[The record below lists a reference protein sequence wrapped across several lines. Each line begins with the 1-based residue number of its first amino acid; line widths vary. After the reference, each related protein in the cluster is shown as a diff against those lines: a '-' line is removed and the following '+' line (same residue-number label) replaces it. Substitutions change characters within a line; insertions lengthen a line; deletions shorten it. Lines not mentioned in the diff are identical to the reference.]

1 MISFKRLLL
10 IIPLVFISCLDVSA
24 QQDLKLHYT
33 QPAVM
38 WTEALPVG
46 NGRLGAMVFGRVD
59 EELIQLNE
67 ASLWSGGPVS
77 KNVNPN
83 AFANLA
89 LTREVLI
96 KGDYDKAYELS
107 KKMQGLYSESYMP
120 LGDLTLKQDFTGNK
134 PTSYRRELNI
144 ENGIATTTFTVSGV
158 TYKREIFASAPGQC
172 IVIRLTASQSNKLS
186 ILVDSKSQLHN
197 KRRVSK
203 YSLILDGKAPAH
215 VDPNYVGYNKTPINY
230 EDTSGCRGMRFE
242 TIIKPIVKGGTVTND
257 ANQRISIKNAT
268 EVVLLVSAATSFNGF
283 DKCPDSEGKD
293 ERKLAENHLSKSMGK
308 GYNQLLAAHLADFK
322 KYFNRVSLT
331 LNTEEADQS
340 SKATNERLEAYAK
353 GTKDSKLEALF
364 FQYGRY
370 LLMSSS
376 RTKDAPANLQGIWNK
391 ELRAPW
397 SSNYTT
403 NINVQMNYWPV
414 ETANLSEFFS
424 PLNDLI
430 KNLSINGTETAKSY
444 YGARGWVVH
453 HNSDIWAM
461 SNPVGDLGK
470 GDPMWANWYM
480 GANWLSR
487 HLWEHYQFTGNKEY
501 LKSVYPIIKQAALF
515 SLDWLQKDKD
525 GYLVTMPSTSPE
537 NKYYYDGKKMGAV
550 TVASTMDMGI
560 IRDLFTNTIA
570 ASKELKID
578 QKFRDTVQK
587 ATESLFP
594 FKIGSKGQLQEWYKD
609 FEEEDPHHRHTS
621 HLYALHPS
629 NAISPL
635 KTPDLANAARKTL
648 EMRGDDGTGWS
659 LAWKVNMWARL
670 LDGNHAYK
678 LFRNQLR
685 LTKENDP
692 SYNRGGGVYP
702 NLFDAHPPFQID
714 GNFAGT
720 AGVIEMLMQS
730 QNNEIHLLPALPE
743 AWSNG
748 SIKGI
753 VAKGNFTVDIDW
765 NSGRL
770 KAATIV
776 SNIGG
781 NCTIRA
787 NQPFEV
793 EGVGVKSEQSNLGFT
808 LTFRTTKGKLYKI
821 KT

>member
-1 MISFKRLLL
+1 MISFIKSLPIILLV
-10 IIPLVFISCLDVSA
+10 LVSSLDLRA
-24 QQDLKLHYT
+24 QEDLKLHYT

-46 NGRLGAMVFGRVD
+46 NGRLGAMVFGKVD

-77 KNVNPN
+77 KNTNPN
-83 AFANLA
+83 AFENLA
-89 LTREVLI
+89 FTREALF
-96 KGDYDKAYELS
+96 KGDYAKAYELT
-107 KKMQGLYSESYMP
+107 KKMQGLYCESFMP
-120 LGDLTLKQDFTGNK
+120 LGDLILKQEFAPNK
-134 PTSYRRELNI
+134 PTSYRRELDI
-144 ENGIATTTFTVSGV
+144 ENGIATTTFIVSGV
-158 TYKREIFASAPGQC
+158 TYKREVFSSAPGQC
-172 IVIRLTASQSNKLS
+172 IVIRMTASQPNKLS
-186 ILVDSKSQLHN
+186 VVVDAKSKLQN
-197 KRRVSK
+197 KRRVDQ
-203 YSLILDGKAPAH
+203 YSIILDGKAPAH
-215 VDPNYVGYNKTPINY
+215 VDPNYVGYNKKPIIY
-230 EDTSGCRGMRFE
+230 DDTAGCRGMRFE
-242 TIIKPIVKGGTVTND
+242 TIIKPVVKDGTVTNNID
-257 ANQRISIKNAT
+257 KGISIRNAT
-268 EVVLLVSAATSFNGF
+268 EIILLVSAATSFNGF

-293 ERKLAENHLSKSMGK
+293 ERKLAKDYLSKSLGK
-308 GYNQLLAAHLADFK
+308 NYNQLLGAHLSDFK
-322 KYFNRVSLT
+322 KYFSRVSLK

-340 SKATNERLEAYAK
+340 ANATDQRLEEYAK
-353 GTKDSKLEALF
+353 GKKDSKLEALF

-376 RTKDAPANLQGIWNK
+376 RTNDAPANLQGIWNK

-430 KNLSINGTETAKSY
+430 KNLSINGAETAKSY

-487 HLWEHYQFTGNKEY
+487 HLWEHYQFTGDKIY

-515 SLDWLQKDKD
+515 SLDWLQKDKE

-537 NKYYYDGKKMGAV
+537 NKYYYNGKKTGAV
-550 TVASTMDMGI
+550 TIASTMDMGI
-560 IRDLFTNTIA
+560 IRDLFTNTMD
-570 ASKELKID
+570 ASKVLNID
-578 QKFRDTVQK
+578 QNFRDTVQK
-587 ATESLFP
+587 ATERLYP
-594 FKIGSKGQLQEWYKD
+594 FKIGSKGQLQEWYQD

-635 KTPDLANAARKTL
+635 RTPDLANAARKTL

-685 LTKENDP
+685 LTKENDAN
-692 SYNRGGGVYP
+692 YNSGGGVYP

-720 AGVIEMLMQS
+720 AGVIEMLIQS
-730 QNNEIHLLPALPE
+730 QNNEIHLLPALPD
-743 AWSNG
+743 AWKDG
-748 SIKGI
+748 TLKGI
-753 VAKGNFTVDIDW
+753 KAKGNFTVNIEW
-765 NSGRL
+765 NAGKL

-776 SNIGG
+776 SNVGG

-787 NQPFEV
+787 SQPFKV
-793 EGVGVKSEQSNLGFT
+793 EGVTFKSAQSNLGFT
-808 LTFRTTKGKLYKI
+808 LTFETKRGKSYKI
-821 KT
+821 ST